1 MSETR
6 EHFESEE
13 LARERARE
21 ALLPN
26 VQVSDGRV
34 WSSFVVV
41 MRAILP
47 AIAIIFAISALS
59 WPFLQQ
65 QEVSFTLSREE
76 VAKSDGVVLMQNLV
90 YVGTLDNMQVF
101 RLEAEE
107 GLQDSPAAPRI
118 KLTTIKASMELPEG
132 VRVFFQA
139 GQGVYETKEEILSIA
154 ETVTL
159 TTTNGYQLSMNGA
172 VVNIKEQT
180 AVGKGPIIG
189 ITPVGSL
196 TAGRVDISADDQEA
210 TFSGGVKMRIEPR
223 KIKII
228 RAEKE

>member
-1 MSETR
+1 MSDAR
-6 EHFESEE
+6 KHFESQD

-26 VQVSDGRV
+26 VQARDGRV

-41 MRAILP
+41 MRFTLP

-118 KLTTIKASMELPEG
+118 KLTSIKASMELPEG
-132 VRVFFQA
+132 VRVSFQA
-139 GQGVYETKEEILSIA
+139 GQGIYETKEEILSIA

-189 ITPVGSL
+189 VTPVGSL
-196 TAGRVDISADDQEA
+196 TAGRVEISADDQEA
-210 TFSGGVKMRIEPR
+210 TFSGGVALRIKPK
-223 KIKII
+223 KIKIN
-228 RAEKE
+228 RVEKP

>member
-6 EHFESEE
+6 KHFESEE

-26 VQVSDGRV
+26 IQVSDGRV
-34 WSSFVVV
+34 WNSFVVV
-41 MRAILP
+41 MRVILP

-65 QEVSFTLSREE
+65 QEVSFTLSRDE

-118 KLTTIKASMELPEG
+118 KLTAIKASMELPEG
-132 VRVFFQA
+132 VRVSFQA
-139 GQGVYETKEEILSIA
+139 GQGLYETKEEILSIA
-154 ETVTL
+154 EKVTL
-159 TTTNGYQLSMNGA
+159 QTTNGYQLSMNGA

-196 TAGRVDISADDQEA
+196 TAGRVDILADDQEA
-210 TFSGGVKMRIEPR
+210 TFSGGVTLKINPK
-223 KIKII
+223 KIKIN
-228 RAEKE
+228 RVEKP